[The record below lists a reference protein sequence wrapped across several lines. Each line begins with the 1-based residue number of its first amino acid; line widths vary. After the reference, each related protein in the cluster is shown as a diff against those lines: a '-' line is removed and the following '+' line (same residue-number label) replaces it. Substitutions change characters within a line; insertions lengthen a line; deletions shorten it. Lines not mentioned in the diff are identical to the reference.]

1 MKEYSVAVPVLGIA
15 HVMVLANSPEEAIEE
30 ALGHAGP
37 DDVDE
42 WMAHER
48 LVEGNVFYGQINKAR
63 IDDVYD
69 PDAEDEDDAAD

>member
-1 MKEYSVAVPVLGIA
+1 MKEYSVAVPVLGTA
-15 HVMVLANSPEEAIEE
+15 LVMVFANSPEEAIEE
-30 ALGHAGP
+30 AMGLAGP

-63 IDDVYD
+63 IDSVYD
-69 PDAEDEDDAAD
+69 PEEEDDE